1 MNEFPEAEKFKKIE
15 ALLGSRGLE
24 FTPPMRFNYFN
35 DPMFKALF
43 TLILELFEDRE
54 NRLSNWDPWE
64 DF

>member
-1 MNEFPEAEKFKKIE
+1 MTEQEKFNKIE
-15 ALLGSRGLE
+15 AILLSRGLE

-43 TLILELFEDRE
+43 TLILELMEAQNE
-54 NRLSNWDPWE
+54 HLSNWDPWE